1 MGSRVALKAKSG
13 KSEACWTF
21 HPVEGVTEGYILEN
35 MSTGYYLSAVGSISY
50 RDPVV
55 QAMAERYR
63 NYSPSIDWTIYD
75 EIISAQPQSAATE
88 EWVPTSGSVTQWQ
101 LLPSASQKW
110 QFVAAAGGFQIVNT
124 TTGNA
129 LTIADGKLTEAA
141 ASGASNQIWSVNSDG
156 GLVSIVN
163 PESGLALASAVEKI
177 KMTQQEMDANF
188 ITDES
193 EAYFN
198 RVVLDV
204 SAFNHL
210 PNQLWNLADDSQLN
224 INIEA
229 GSNWFDVTASSVS

>member
-1 MGSRVALKAKSG
+1 M
-13 KSEACWTF
+13 
-21 HPVEGVTEGYILEN
+21 
-35 MSTGYYLSAVGSISY
+35 
-50 RDPVV
+50 
-55 QAMAERYR
+55 
-63 NYSPSIDWTIYD
+63 
-75 EIISAQPQSAATE
+75 
-88 EWVPTSGSVTQWQ
+88 
-101 LLPSASQKW
+101 
-110 QFVAAAGGFQIVNT
+110 NT

>member
-1 MGSRVALKAKSG
+1 MDIKIFVSHRVDLNA
-13 KSEACWTF
+13 ET
-21 HPVEGVTEGYILEN
+21 IDN
-35 MSTGYYLSAVGSISY
+35 SIF
-50 RDPVV
+50 
-55 QAMAERYR
+55 
-63 NYSPSIDWTIYD
+63 
-75 EIISAQPQSAATE
+75 
-88 EWVPTSGSVTQWQ
+88 VPI
-101 LLPSASQKW
+101 K
-110 QFVAAAGGFQIVNT
+110 
-124 TTGNA
+124 
-129 LTIADGKLTEAA
+129 
-141 ASGASNQIWSVNSDG
+141 
-156 GLVSIVN
+156 
-163 PESGLALASAVEKI
+163 SGLALASAVEKI